1 MKYRSSFHDGSHMT
15 ERIEIAIICGRATT
29 KYRGCAA
36 CRPDR
41 GRRLVPIARD
51 RACVPA
57 ALRVVVQSNT
67 RYCNPERADVG
78 VRAWPFWWRSAMI
91 NAVWAAQRAGY
102 EHYTYS
108 RTGYSGLTCVDRE
121 VRGARSH
128 PPRAQDGVWWAR
140 VCVTAKR
147 LTIIRYLLNKGRRGW
162 ATWGQEWA

>member
-1 MKYRSSFHDGSHMT
+1 MT
-15 ERIEIAIICGRATT
+15 ERIEIAFICGRATT

-108 RTGYSGLTCVDRE
+108 RTQDTCVE
-121 VRGARSH
+121 PS
-128 PPRAQDGVWWAR
+128 PLEDGVWWAR

-147 LTIIRYLLNKGRRGW
+147 LTFC
-162 ATWGQEWA
+162 